1 MLPKDIHCRTP
12 WSSRLKQLQQIFSH
26 GCRVNIHSLSDLPSV
41 SAEFF
46 GKTSWY
52 KKNKRNLMNPQ
63 KIRKWWLKKKTI
75 GESRFVHI
83 FPLLFA
89 THQPHC
95 QLHDHHLQLQRWKQC
110 WKNHKEYTF
119 GAVKDWESYK
129 KLTKHTPKKLPS
141 KWSRAV
147 YLSFQWLQDFLR
159 TQRTSYR
166 VWCCTIAWLLTCE
179 GWSQTSE
186 VIVSWA
192 LLGATGP
199 H

>member
-1 MLPKDIHCRTP
+1 MAGLPDRAD
-12 WSSRLKQLQQIFSH
+12 WSSCSRFFLMDVESTFIAWVTCHRFQLSF
-26 GCRVNIHSLSDLPSV
+26 CLPRC
-41 SAEFF
+41 
-46 GKTSWY
+46 

-63 KIRKWWLKKKTI
+63 RSENDDFKKKNF

-83 FPLLFA
+83 FPSPIICNSPTTLSA
-89 THQPHC
+89 TWPPLATSTVKTMLEESQGI
-95 QLHDHHLQLQRWKQC
+95 HLRSTQRLRIIQ
-110 WKNHKEYTF
+110 NTDQTY
-119 GAVKDWESYK
+119 
-129 KLTKHTPKKLPS
+129 PKKTSLKMITRS
-141 KWSRAV
+141 
-147 YLSFQWLQDFLR
+147 LSEFSMASGFFR

-179 GWSQTSE
+179 GWSQMSE